1 MERHREGVESME
13 ESGRALSAQQLDEL
27 EALNRRYQS
36 LWWPFVASNVL
47 IAVSHAD
54 QVAVD
59 PAEDRWSAILSWL
72 FDLILTGNLLPAHE
86 AGLVANLLHVAIRFS
101 FLWLLLRFLRVARPW
116 PFFER
121 QSLWIAVP
129 LALFAPL
136 VVMLGTAFRM
146 RALARRL
153 QLRGGVTGGFF
164 GLDVGQ
170 LRRLKSELA
179 PPCSANWQLSEAPSN
194 PNHRAEGP
202 QAAGSVPHGAAEHPV
217 QEGHR
222 QQTWLDRL
230 DEHCRR
236 IGTPTRWH
244 HFHPEALAYGVLC
257 GMPPEDFLKRGYNK
271 RIADLPEASRG
282 FGKALADQ
290 LERRIRTEFGL
301 KRPD

>member
-1 MERHREGVESME
+1 MK
-13 ESGRALSAQQLDEL
+13 ESGGTLSAQQLGEL
-27 EALNRRYQS
+27 EVLNRRYQS

-47 IAVSHAD
+47 IAVSRVEA
-54 QVAVD
+54 AAGD
-59 PAEDRWSAILSWL
+59 PATDGEIATPLWPFEAL
-72 FDLILTGNLLPAHE
+72 LTGNLLPAPD

-129 LALFAPL
+129 LALFAPF

-153 QLRGGVTGGFF
+153 RLPGGVTGGFF
-164 GLDVGQ
+164 GLDVGH

-179 PPCSANWQLSEAPSN
+179 ASSSANWQLTEAPSN
-194 PNHRAEGP
+194 SNHGAEGH
-202 QAAGSVPHGAAEHPV
+202 QAAGSVPHGAAERPA
-217 QEGHR
+217 QGGLR

-257 GMPPEDFLKRGYNK
+257 GVPPEDFLKRAYNK
-271 RIADLPEASRG
+271 RIADLPEASRA

-301 KRPD
+301 KRSD